1 MGAYESILAGACGQ
15 TYGNPIVAF
24 FLRDRADL
32 ERCPYYVGNLE
43 ETALETKNWRTS
55 LECDGANQL
64 LILKNLRLSRPYF
77 DLRPAQELVLNSRDD
92 LLFGRISAARG
103 EDYAY
108 IYTPFGREIEVDA
121 SQFSAEILRASWL
134 DPRTG
139 EEKEICCFSPRK
151 ALFVPP
157 TQGRGQD
164 WLLILES
171 AEAPWVEVRQP
182 TSQN

>member
-1 MGAYESILAGACGQ
+1 M
-15 TYGNPIVAF
+15 
-24 FLRDRADL
+24 
-32 ERCPYYVGNLE
+32 
-43 ETALETKNWRTS
+43 
-55 LECDGANQL
+55 
-64 LILKNLRLSRPYF
+64 
-77 DLRPAQELVLNSRDD
+77 LNSRDD

-139 EEKEICCFSPRK
+139 EEKESCCFAPRK